1 MQLSFNKEKSSIFL
15 VVLLQEKVKENT
27 RESILLH
34 KRTSKQISIQG
45 WHYTRSCTLAINC
58 IKINSNVLEYA
69 TSKFQNSHFQTEAK
83 SKTFLVK
90 MSFI

>member
-1 MQLSFNKEKSSIFL
+1 M

-34 KRTSKQISIQG
+34 KRTSKQISIPG
-45 WHYTRSCTLAINC
+45 WRYTRSCTLAINC

-69 TSKFQNSHFQTEAK
+69 TSKFQNPHFQTEAK